1 VIYYVHDRPD
11 GCCGGLRQNLIVNAR
26 GTTFSQLADVVFRAI
41 NHSAERY
48 RRRRRRRFATET
60 PSLPRGNGV
69 HANVTTTDATAG
81 PEFRFSLY
89 YYYYYYYYHNGK
101 RGLISRRYYNNNLI
115 VRRHR
120 RRFVART
127 YYYYHL
133 AYCYNTIIV
142 VQLVNR
148 RLHCFRRYNN
158 IYCVQMIRLIR

>member
-1 VIYYVHDRPD
+1 VPHTIQYDTIRCDTIYIYIRNNVRALYTYCTRAECSVIYYVHDRPD

-48 RRRRRRRFATET
+48 RRRRFATET

-89 YYYYYYYYHNGK
+89 YYYYYYYHNGK

-120 RRFVART
+120 RRFVAV
-127 YYYYHL
+127 H
-133 AYCYNTIIV
+133 II
-142 VQLVNR
+142 
-148 RLHCFRRYNN
+148 
-158 IYCVQMIRLIR
+158 IIII